1 METFFTEP
9 TDHCLKALTLL
20 LKRHRC
26 AIKRG
31 ARRIKTVFSAFER
44 FVAFRYLRARRQEGF
59 ISVTAWFSFLG
70 IALGVAALIIVMSV
84 MNGFRH
90 ELLHKI
96 IGMNGHLAVYSNTGS
111 LLDFDPLTEEIKKLP
126 GITGANPIVEGQ
138 AMATAHEG
146 ATGVIVHGMHPSDL
160 AARKSITDN
169 FIMGRMDLFDRPNVA
184 IIGKRLAEKLGLILG
199 DKVTLVAPQGNVTA
213 FGTMPRTRTFEIAG
227 VFDAGMFQYD
237 STFVFVPLAS
247 AQKFFQL
254 GDGVTGLEIFTENPE
269 KVDMYK
275 DEIAALVQGKNV
287 RVFDWQ
293 QANKDFFSTI
303 TVERNVMFIILT
315 LIILVASFNVI
326 STLIMLVKDKGR
338 DIAILRTMG
347 ATQGMMMRVF
357 FIAGSS
363 IGALGAFVGALFGLL
378 FSWNIDSIR
387 KFVEFLSGTDLFRA
401 EIRFLSKLPARVDPY
416 EVTLVVVI
424 ALLLTFLAS
433 LYPAWRAS
441 RLDPVEALRYE

>member
-1 METFFTEP
+1 
-9 TDHCLKALTLL
+9 
-20 LKRHRC
+20 
-26 AIKRG
+26 
-31 ARRIKTVFSAFER
+31 VFSAFER

-90 ELLHKI
+90 ELLHRI
-96 IGMNGHLAVYSNTGS
+96 IGMNGHLAIYSNAGP
-111 LLDFDPLTEEIKKLP
+111 LPDFEALTEEVKKLP
-126 GITGANPIVEGQ
+126 GITGANPIVENQ
-138 AMATAHEG
+138 AMATAHG
-146 ATGVIVHGMHPSDL
+146 NAAGVMVHGMRASDL
-160 AARKSITDN
+160 GARKTIADN
-169 FIMGRMDLFDRPNVA
+169 LVMGQLRLFERSNAA
-184 IIGKRLAEKLGLILG
+184 IVGKRLAEKLGLILG
-199 DKVTLVAPQGNVTA
+199 DKITLVAPEGNATA
-213 FGTMPRTRTFEIAG
+213 FGTMPRTRTFEIAAI
-227 VFDAGMFQYD
+227 FDAGMIHYD
-237 STFVFVPLAS
+237 TGLVFIPLQA

-254 GDGVTGLEIFTENPE
+254 GDGVTGLEVFTENPE
-269 KVDMYK
+269 KIDQYHG
-275 DEIAALVQGKNV
+275 EILSLLQGKNV

-293 QANKDFFSTI
+293 HANKDFFSTI
-303 TVERNVMFIILT
+303 KVERNVMFIILT

-363 IGALGAFVGALFGLL
+363 IGALGALVGTAFGLL

-387 KFVEFLSGTDLFRA
+387 KLIESLSGTELFSA
-401 EIRFLSKLPARVDPY
+401 EIYFLSKLPARVDLN
-416 EVTLVVVI
+416 EVILVVII
-424 ALLLTFLAS
+424 AFLLTFLAS

>member
-1 METFFTEP
+1 M
-9 TDHCLKALTLL
+9 
-20 LKRHRC
+20 
-26 AIKRG
+26 
-31 ARRIKTVFSAFER
+31 FSTFER
-44 FVAFRYLRARRQEGF
+44 YVAFRYLRARRQEGF

-84 MNGFRH
+84 MNGFRY
-90 ELLHKI
+90 ELLTKI
-96 IGMNGHLAVYSNTGS
+96 IGMNGHLAVYSQTGS
-111 LLDFDPLTEEIKKLP
+111 LPHFDALTQEIKKIP
-126 GITGANPIVEGQ
+126 GITEANPLVEGQ
-138 AMATAHEG
+138 AMATAHEN
-146 ATGVIVHGMHPSDL
+146 ATGVIIHGMQLHDL
-160 AARKSITDN
+160 STRKSIVDN
-169 FIMGRMDLFDRPNVA
+169 LVMGRLSLFDRPNTA

-199 DKVTLVAPQGNVTA
+199 DKMTLVAPQGNATA

-227 VFDAGMFQYD
+227 IFDAGMYQYD
-237 STFVFVPLAS
+237 STFVFIPLIS

-254 GDGVTGLEIFTENPE
+254 GEGVTGIEIFTKNPE
-269 KVDMYK
+269 ELGNYK
-275 DEIAALVQGKNV
+275 AELRLLTQSQEV
-287 RVFDWQ
+287 RIFDWQ
-293 QANKDFFSTI
+293 QANQDFFSTI

-363 IGALGAFVGALFGLL
+363 IGAFGAFVGALFGLL

-387 KFVEFLSGTDLFRA
+387 KCIEYLSGAELFRP
-401 EIRFLSKLPARVDPY
+401 EIRFLSKLPARVDLW
-416 EVTLVVVI
+416 EVVLVIAI

>member
-1 METFFTEP
+1 MEKNE
-9 TDHCLKALTLL
+9 
-20 LKRHRC
+20 
-26 AIKRG
+26 
-31 ARRIKTVFSAFER
+31 VFSTFER

-90 ELLHKI
+90 ELLSRI
-96 IGMNGHLAVYSNTGS
+96 IGMNGHLAIYSNTGS
-111 LLDFDPLTEEIKKLP
+111 LPDFDSLTEQVKKLR

-138 AMATAHEG
+138 AMATAHG
-146 ATGVIVHGMHPSDL
+146 NATGAVVHGIRASDL
-160 AARKSITDN
+160 EARKSITN
-169 FIMGRMDLFDRPNVA
+169 HFIMGSMSLFDRPNAA
-184 IIGKRLAEKLGLILG
+184 IVGKRLAEKLGLILG
-199 DKVTLVAPQGNVTA
+199 DKITLVAPEGNATA
-213 FGTMPRTRTFEIAG
+213 FGTMPQTRTFEIAAI
-227 VFDAGMFQYD
+227 FNAGMIQYD
-237 STFVFVPLAS
+237 QTFVFIPLES
-247 AQKFFQL
+247 GQKFFQL
-254 GDGVTGLEIFTENPE
+254 ADGVTGLEIFTENPE
-269 KVDMYK
+269 KIDLYK
-275 DEIAALVQGKNV
+275 DEILSLVQGKDV

-293 QANKDFFSTI
+293 QANKEFFSTI
-303 TVERNVMFIILT
+303 KVERNVMFIILT

-363 IGALGAFVGALFGLL
+363 IGALGAFVGAVFGLL

-387 KFVEFLSGTDLFRA
+387 KFIESLSGTELFRA
-401 EIRFLSKLPARVDPY
+401 EIYFLSKLPARVDLN
-416 EVTLVVVI
+416 EVALVVSI

>member
-1 METFFTEP
+1 M
-9 TDHCLKALTLL
+9 
-20 LKRHRC
+20 
-26 AIKRG
+26 
-31 ARRIKTVFSAFER
+31 FSAFER
-44 FVAFRYLRARRQEGF
+44 WVAFRYLRARRQEGF

-90 ELLHKI
+90 ELLNKI
-96 IGMNGHLAVYSNTGS
+96 IGMNGHLAIYSNTGT
-111 LLDFDPLTEEIKKLP
+111 LPDFDPLTDAVKKIP
-126 GITGANPIVEGQ
+126 GVTGANPLVEGQ
-138 AMATAHEG
+138 AMATAHG
-146 ATGVIVHGMHPSDL
+146 NATGVLVHGMTLQDL
-160 AARKSITDN
+160 KERNSITDN
-169 FIMGRMDLFDRPNVA
+169 LILGSLQLFDRPNSA

-199 DKVTLVAPQGNVTA
+199 DKMTLVAPEGTVTA
-213 FGTMPRTRTFEIAG
+213 FGTMPRTRTFEIAA
-227 VFDAGMFQYD
+227 VFDAGMIQYD
-237 STFVFVPLAS
+237 SSFVFVPLGAG
-247 AQKFFQL
+247 QKFFQL
-254 GDGVTGLEIFTENPE
+254 GDGVTGIEIFTEHPE
-269 KVDMYK
+269 KVQQYK
-275 DEIAALVQGKNV
+275 ERLAFLTEGRNM
-287 RVFDWQ
+287 RLFDWQ

-303 TVERNVMFIILT
+303 NVERNVMFIILT

-363 IGALGAFVGALFGLL
+363 IGVMGALIGAGFGLL

-387 KFVEFLSGTDLFRA
+387 KLIESLSGSELFRA
-401 EIRFLSKLPARVDPY
+401 EIYFLSRLPSRVDPN
-416 EVTLVVVI
+416 EVITVI
-424 ALLLTFLAS
+424 VLALFLSFLAS

>member
-1 METFFTEP
+1 M
-9 TDHCLKALTLL
+9 
-20 LKRHRC
+20 
-26 AIKRG
+26 
-31 ARRIKTVFSAFER
+31 FSAFER

-90 ELLHKI
+90 ELLNRI
-96 IGMNGHLAVYSNTGS
+96 IGMNGHLAIYSNTGS
-111 LLDFDPLTEEIKKLP
+111 LPNFEALTEDVKKLP
-126 GITGANPIVEGQ
+126 GITGANPIVENQ
-138 AMATAHEG
+138 AMATAHG
-146 ATGVIVHGMHPSDL
+146 NATGVLVHGMRSSDL
-160 AARKSITDN
+160 EARKTISDN
-169 FIMGRMDLFDRPNVA
+169 LVMGHLKLFERPNAA

-199 DKVTLVAPQGNVTA
+199 DKITLVAPEGNATA
-213 FGTMPRTRTFEIAG
+213 FGTMPRTRTFEIAA
-227 VFDAGMFQYD
+227 VFDAGMVQYD
-237 STFVFVPLAS
+237 SGLVFIPLES

-269 KVDMYK
+269 KIEPYK
-275 DEIAALVQGKNV
+275 GEILSLVQGKNV
-287 RVFDWQ
+287 RIFDWQ
-293 QANKDFFSTI
+293 QANKEFFSTI
-303 TVERNVMFIILT
+303 KVERNVMFIILT

-347 ATQGMMMRVF
+347 ATQGMIMRVF

-363 IGALGAFVGALFGLL
+363 IGALGAFVGTAFGLL

-387 KFVEFLSGTDLFRA
+387 KVIESLSGAELFSA
-401 EIRFLSKLPARVDPY
+401 EIYFLSKLPARVDLN
-416 EVTLVVVI
+416 EVTLVVTL

-433 LYPAWRAS
+433 LYPSWRAS

>member
-1 METFFTEP
+1 M
-9 TDHCLKALTLL
+9 
-20 LKRHRC
+20 
-26 AIKRG
+26 
-31 ARRIKTVFSAFER
+31 FSAFER

-90 ELLHKI
+90 ELLSRI
-96 IGMNGHLAVYSNTGS
+96 IGMNGHLAIYSNTGS
-111 LLDFDPLTEEIKKLP
+111 LPEFDSLTEQVKKLP

-138 AMATAHEG
+138 AMATAHG
-146 ATGVIVHGMHPSDL
+146 NATGAVVHGIRTSDL
-160 AARKSITDN
+160 EARKSITDH
-169 FIMGRMDLFDRPNVA
+169 FIMGSMSLFDRPNAA
-184 IIGKRLAEKLGLILG
+184 IVGKRLAEKLGLILG
-199 DKVTLVAPQGNVTA
+199 DKITLVAPKGNATA
-213 FGTMPRTRTFEIAG
+213 FGTMPRTRTFEIAAI
-227 VFDAGMFQYD
+227 FNAGMIQYD
-237 STFVFVPLAS
+237 QTFVFVPLES
-247 AQKFFQL
+247 GQKFFQL

-269 KVDMYK
+269 KIDLYK
-275 DEIAALVQGKNV
+275 DEILSLVQGKNV

-293 QANKDFFSTI
+293 QANKEFFSTI
-303 TVERNVMFIILT
+303 KVERNVMFIILT

-357 FIAGSS
+357 FIAGAS
-363 IGALGAFVGALFGLL
+363 IGALGAFVGAVFGLL

-387 KFVEFLSGTDLFRA
+387 KFIESLSGTELFRA
-401 EIRFLSKLPARVDPY
+401 EIYFLSKLPARVDLN
-416 EVTLVVVI
+416 EVALVVSI